1 MNSEEAVAKMAETGE
16 EATLVAP
23 AETPAE
29 GKSSLLYIRNIFV
42 QDSNILAFPFFSAS
56 GCFIGECLSEELSV
70 LPPLEKKQNNV
81 E

>member
-16 EATLVAP
+16 DATLVA
-23 AETPAE
+23 PAE

-42 QDSNILAFPFFSAS
+42 QDSNILAFPFFSVTS

-70 LPPLEKKQNNV
+70 LPPLEKNKTMCIG